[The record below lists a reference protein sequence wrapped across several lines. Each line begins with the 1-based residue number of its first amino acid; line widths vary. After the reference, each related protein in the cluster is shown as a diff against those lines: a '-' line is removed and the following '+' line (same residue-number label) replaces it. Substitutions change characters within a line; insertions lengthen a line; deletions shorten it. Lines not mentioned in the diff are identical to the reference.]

1 MSLTAANVTSVRR
14 VSGQWAPRRVNPTG
28 PTAAASHDGNFHV
41 FSALLLS
48 PVKKK
53 IRPPAL
59 HVAALPSA
67 PRATQQ
73 NRQWHVGPDAPA
85 PACKRANRPVGSRGG
100 SGGENVP
107 CALRCS
113 SPALRRC
120 ACACAC
126 EWRAHLYIIN
136 RSPTAGPRC
145 RPKIQ
150 FRPRHRRRRRRGAAR
165 DRAAPPEASRTAET
179 NRPEEEA
186 IRTSPI
192 ALSPSY
198 LPVSLGPNSVR
209 RQPPFSS
216 VRIRSSVLA
225 ICSGDSAA
233 VLYQTSLLYCII
245 IIL

>member
-41 FSALLLS
+41 FSALLS

-100 SGGENVP
+100 SGGKNVP
-107 CALRCS
+107 CALLLTCAAPLRVRMEGSPIYNKSLSNGRPPLS
-113 SPALRRC
+113 SQNP
-120 ACACAC
+120 
-126 EWRAHLYIIN
+126 IPT
-136 RSPTAGPRC
+136 SPSTEAAS
-145 RPKIQ
+145 
-150 FRPRHRRRRRRGAAR
+150 RRGAGSGG
-165 DRAAPPEASRTAET
+165 ASRSLSDGRDQQAGGGGDQAEP
-179 NRPEEEA
+179 NRSQSQLPPRFFGTEFGSSS
-186 IRTSPI
+186 TPI
-192 ALSPSY
+192 F
-198 LPVSLGPNSVR
+198 LGEDSRLFLLFAAEIPLV
-209 RQPPFSS
+209 FSTKL
-216 VRIRSSVLA
+216 VCCIVL
-225 ICSGDSAA
+225 
-233 VLYQTSLLYCII
+233 LLFFNH
-245 IIL
+245 